1 MVKSGIAL
9 SIRKTVCFIHWREI
23 YPADCFN
30 NLLVNRGLG
39 QNVKNPQI
47 QLNLVEPLLRNHS
60 LFTATRRPF

>member
-30 NLLVNRGLG
+30 NLLDNRGLG

-47 QLNLVEPLLRNHS
+47 QLNLY
-60 LFTATRRPF
+60 